1 GGGST
6 LLSHSIRAE
15 LTMNDKDNIIVGFD
29 SSWMYSNTNDG
40 LWKTGAEGMQ
50 FGGNQTVRVA
60 SKNEWADAKMWDTSF
75 ANGTDVGVGT
85 YFVWKNQLWKTVSAW
100 VPNPS
105 ESDTWAWTLVSST
118 SPTPQYTFEFT
129 KASQQEI
136 QDFLDAERDKL
147 RANTKVFAYMPSWG
161 LYVGHEYFDIDKD
174 IDYDTVTHVTYS
186 FVKPV
191 NTNTDNPSVQFDDP
205 DVALNVGGNWNA
217 GGDVLNRVKHN
228 LSKYKD
234 KYFVFSVGGWTYSE
248 NHEFEDATS
257 TPARIDKFAQSLVD
271 LMVKYGFDG
280 IDIDWEYP
288 TTPQAAQQF
297 LDLHKTVRAKLTNLS
312 MDTEKYYQLSCATTP
327 RISNIQYIKPS
338 ELVQYVDTVN
348 YMAYDYFGGSFG
360 LDTVANHNA
369 PLYKPSVT
377 TNPAEDGMWIDAV
390 IKEYIRQGVPSNQLM
405 MGVPYYSRSWI
416 GVQNVTTGNT
426 LGLPALGSK
435 GDRLPDG
442 GAERNDG
449 GGFVSNTTGGMWGNG
464 SNPYYRMEDLLA
476 GTPTNGTENVDWFA
490 KDYKRYWDD
499 GAKVPYLYS
508 ETDKIFHSYD
518 DAESIGIK
526 VDYIKDNKLAGA
538 IVWDLSGDTRK
549 GNSTGDSGGKGMFLG
564 GIVGQLVGEKKELDA
579 TIKNSSLPDGKINVA
594 YSAKIEANGAGPFE
608 FALGAGNPSWLSID
622 SITGIL
628 SGTPTVAG
636 IDIPIALKVKGKTGV
651 WGERTLSLNII
662 DENQEFDA
670 SIRTSSLPNGKK
682 NVAYSVTIE
691 ANGTGSFEFALGTG
705 NPSWLSIDASTGILS
720 GTPTEVGANI
730 PIALK
735 VKGKT
740 GVWSDE
746 KILSLTIVDEDEDLD
761 AVVIMTRLPDA
772 KVGIQYNIKIEASG
786 DGPITF
792 SIIGNPEWLSL
803 NNSGELSGIP
813 KQVGVLKFTIKVV
826 GKTGVAD
833 SKEFELNVVDNDGAA
848 PKPDDDKGGNPWLWI
863 LIAVGVALVV
873 VGGVIAFVVIKKNNN
888 SSRNTPSRGG
898 SYRR

>member
-1 GGGST
+1 
-6 LLSHSIRAE
+6 
-15 LTMNDKDNIIVGFD
+15 
-29 SSWMYSNTNDG
+29 
-40 LWKTGAEGMQ
+40 
-50 FGGNQTVRVA
+50 
-60 SKNEWADAKMWDTSF
+60 
-75 ANGTDVGVGT
+75 
-85 YFVWKNQLWKTVSAW
+85 
-100 VPNPS
+100 
-105 ESDTWAWTLVSST
+105 
-118 SPTPQYTFEFT
+118 
-129 KASQQEI
+129 
-136 QDFLDAERDKL
+136 
-147 RANTKVFAYMPSWG
+147 
-161 LYVGHEYFDIDKD
+161 
-174 IDYDTVTHVTYS
+174 
-186 FVKPV
+186 
-191 NTNTDNPSVQFDDP
+191 
-205 DVALNVGGNWNA
+205 
-217 GGDVLNRVKHN
+217 
-228 LSKYKD
+228 
-234 KYFVFSVGGWTYSE
+234 
-248 NHEFEDATS
+248 
-257 TPARIDKFAQSLVD
+257 
-271 LMVKYGFDG
+271 
-280 IDIDWEYP
+280 
-288 TTPQAAQQF
+288 
-297 LDLHKTVRAKLTNLS
+297 
-312 MDTEKYYQLSCATTP
+312 
-327 RISNIQYIKPS
+327 
-338 ELVQYVDTVN
+338 
-348 YMAYDYFGGSFG
+348 
-360 LDTVANHNA
+360 
-369 PLYKPSVT
+369 
-377 TNPAEDGMWIDAV
+377 
-390 IKEYIRQGVPSNQLM
+390 
-405 MGVPYYSRSWI
+405 
-416 GVQNVTTGNT
+416 
-426 LGLPALGSK
+426 
-435 GDRLPDG
+435 
-442 GAERNDG
+442 
-449 GGFVSNTTGGMWGNG
+449 
-464 SNPYYRMEDLLA
+464 
-476 GTPTNGTENVDWFA
+476 
-490 KDYKRYWDD
+490 
-499 GAKVPYLYS
+499 
-508 ETDKIFHSYD
+508 
-518 DAESIGIK
+518 
-526 VDYIKDNKLAGA
+526 
-538 IVWDLSGDTRK
+538 
-549 GNSTGDSGGKGMFLG
+549 
-564 GIVGQLVGEKKELDA
+564 
-579 TIKNSSLPDGKINVA
+579 
-594 YSAKIEANGAGPFE
+594 
-608 FALGAGNPSWLSID
+608 GNPSWLSID